1 MLKISIIENDR
12 KRQVVLE
19 GKLVAPWT
27 NELKNFGEET
37 LSDGDNRELIIDLR
51 SVTALSAEGEDVLLL
66 LADQGARFRVSGVF
80 MRQVVKQLARRSRL
94 AKGTTEV
101 KAVTVSK
108 QGRKHT
114 REDRHEYSRG
124 DSGCAWFACNRF
136 RRSGVAWS
144 SEGFAQR

>member
-19 GKLVAPWT
+19 GRLVAPWT

-37 LSDGDNRELIIDLR
+37 LSDGDKRDLIIDLR
-51 SVTALSAEGEDVLLL
+51 SVTALSAEGEDVLLV

-94 AKGTTEV
+94 AKGTN
-101 KAVTVSK
+101 
-108 QGRKHT
+108 
-114 REDRHEYSRG
+114 
-124 DSGCAWFACNRF
+124 SGK
-136 RRSGVAWS
+136 GV
-144 SEGFAQR
+144 